1 MPAKWVLF
9 PCFFFY
15 LFFLSRGAHAEA
27 RIDGLGV
34 ALAGNQ
40 VNASLTLHGAFD
52 RRLSDRLE
60 SGLPTAIVY
69 RFELRRD
76 RKRWWDRRLAGKTL
90 EIMARYD
97 AVTRSYSVHT
107 KLDGELIETQTLRD
121 RGGLEKAMT
130 HLEAVPVF
138 SVAGMPHGERLLVAA
153 RAELGSRTILLFIP
167 DSITTDWEESRKFRP
182 PADPATA
189 PR

>member
-1 MPAKWVLF
+1 MPAKWVFLL
-9 PCFFFY
+9 CFFSS
-15 LFFLSRGAHAEA
+15 LGAHAEA
-27 RIDGLGV
+27 RIDDLRV

-76 RKRWWDRRLAGKTL
+76 RKHWWDRRLAEKTL
-90 EIMARYD
+90 EVMARYD
-97 AVTRSYSVHT
+97 AVARSYTVHT
-107 KLDGELIETQTLRD
+107 KLDGELIGTQTVRD
-121 RGGLEKAMT
+121 RGALETAMT
-130 HLEAVPVF
+130 RLEEVPVF
-138 SVAGMPHGERLLVAA
+138 SVAGLPRGERLLVAA

-167 DSITTDWEESRKFRP
+167 DLITTGWEESRKFRP
-182 PADPATA
+182 PADPAA
-189 PR
+189 SPE

>member
-1 MPAKWVLF
+1 MPAKWVLL
-9 PCFFFY
+9 PC
-15 LFFLSRGAHAEA
+15 LFFSIAAHAEA
-27 RIDGLGV
+27 RIEGLEV

-40 VNASLTLHGAFD
+40 VLASLALRDGFD

-76 RKRWWDRRLAGKTL
+76 RKRWWDRRVGERSL
-90 EIMARYD
+90 ELLARYD
-97 AVTRSYSVHT
+97 AVTRSYTVHT
-107 KLDGELIETQTLRD
+107 KLDGELIETQTVRD
-121 RGGLEKAMT
+121 RGALEKVMT
-130 HLEAVPVF
+130 RLEEVPVF
-138 SVAGMPHGERLLVAA
+138 SVAGLPHHERLLVAA

-167 DSITTDWEESRKFRP
+167 ASIDTDWEESRKFRP
-182 PADPATA
+182 PAAS